1 MTTDNLNRL
10 LTLGANFGVVI
21 GLILLIAELN
31 QNSELMSAQIHQAR
45 ADNYVSDVMTMAD
58 SEFLLPAY
66 KKLSDAGGITDVSA
80 LAALDET
87 ERERIRRYSQAR
99 LADYDNLFYQH
110 RLGYLDD
117 EYYQSRVVASLKRMT
132 AIWEEFG
139 LLNGATP
146 GLRAEIERIS
156 ADE

>member
-1 MTTDNLNRL
+1 MTADNLNRL

-45 ADNYVSDVMTMAD
+45 ADNYVSDMMTMAD

-117 EYYQSRVVASLKRMT
+117 EYYQSRVVTSLKRMT
-132 AIWEEFG
+132 AIWQEFG
-139 LLNGATP
+139 MLSGATP
-146 GLRAEIERIS
+146 GLRAEIQRIN
-156 ADE
+156 DDK